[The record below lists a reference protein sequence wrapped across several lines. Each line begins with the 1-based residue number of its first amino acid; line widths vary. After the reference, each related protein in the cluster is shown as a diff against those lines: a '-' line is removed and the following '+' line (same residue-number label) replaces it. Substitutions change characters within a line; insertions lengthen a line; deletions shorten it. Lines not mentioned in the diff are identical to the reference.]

1 MIYAHNG
8 ILSTLEKEGDSDIC
22 IFHILFI
29 HSSINRHLVCLHLLA
44 IVDHASVNMG
54 GQIAL

>member
-22 IFHILFI
+22 YNIDEIW
-29 HSSINRHLVCLHLLA
+29 RHYANWNKKVTK
-44 IVDHASVNMG
+44 
-54 GQIAL
+54 GQIVYDSTYMRYLE